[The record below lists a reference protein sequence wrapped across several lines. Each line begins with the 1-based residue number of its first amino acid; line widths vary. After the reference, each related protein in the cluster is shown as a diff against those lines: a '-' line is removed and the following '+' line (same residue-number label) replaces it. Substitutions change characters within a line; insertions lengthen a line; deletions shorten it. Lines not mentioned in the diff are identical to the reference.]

1 MPISDAQAA
10 DYARYARRPDIW
22 VVAARRSLA
31 VALLLN
37 RQCEELRVIR
47 SNPLELE
54 GCHYAS
60 YFHAGVAIENAA
72 KAVQVSRNPASC
84 LPAG

>member
-47 SNPLELE
+47 SNP
-54 GCHYAS
+54 
-60 YFHAGVAIENAA
+60 
-72 KAVQVSRNPASC
+72 R
-84 LPAG
+84 